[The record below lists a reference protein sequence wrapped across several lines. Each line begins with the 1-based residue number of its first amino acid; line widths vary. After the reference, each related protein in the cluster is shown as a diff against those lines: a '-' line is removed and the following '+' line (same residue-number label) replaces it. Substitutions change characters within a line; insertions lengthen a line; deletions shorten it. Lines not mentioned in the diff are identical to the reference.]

1 MIPDRLTSRAAASAR
16 SPSANRFSRRRFLQA
31 GATAGG
37 GLMLSLNLQFASGE
51 AQAAS
56 ADGFEPNAF
65 IRVAGDGRI
74 VLTMPYVEMGQG
86 TYTSIPML
94 IAEELEVDLKQVQL
108 DHAPPN
114 EKLYG
119 NPLFGGIQATG
130 NSNAIRAAW
139 QPLRQAGATARTMLV
154 AAAAKRW
161 NVDPASCRAQS
172 GEVHHAPTGRSIK
185 YGALA
190 AEAARLPV
198 PENVALKRPE
208 DFTLIGTP
216 AKRLDTPAKVN
227 GTAVYGIDVRPP
239 GVKIATLAQS
249 PVFGGRVKSVD
260 DTAAKAVK
268 GVRQI
273 VRLDDAVAV
282 VADHMGAAKKGLAA
296 LIIEWDDGPHAK
308 LNTVDIVSE
317 LEQATLRPGAVAQKV
332 GDVDRAMASAFTKV
346 QATYHVPFLAHATME
361 PMNCTVHVRKDG
373 CEVWVGNQVLA
384 RAQAA
389 AAKTAGLPLD
399 KVVVHNHLIG
409 GGFGRRLEIDGVIR
423 AVEIAKHVD
432 GPVKVVWTREEDI
445 QHDMYRPCFFDRL
458 SAGLDEKGKP
468 IAWNHRFAGSSI
480 MARWAPPLF
489 KNGLDPDTTEGAIEL
504 VYALP
509 NMHVEYLRVEPRG
522 IPTAFW
528 RSVGPSHNV
537 FVTESFMDELAAAAK
552 QDAIAYRLALLERAP
567 RAKAV
572 LALAAE
578 KAGWGQPLPERVGRG
593 VSVQFVF
600 ATYMA
605 QVAEVEVSKDGAVR
619 VRRVVC
625 AVDCGTVVNPDTVQA
640 QIQSAINFGITAAIH
655 GEITLKDGRVEQ
667 ANFDTYQMLRINE
680 APTIEVYVVQSFE
693 PPGGMGEAGTSAIV
707 PAVTNAIFA
716 ATRKRLRKL
725 PIDTSALKQ
734 PA

>member
-65 IRVAGDGRI
+65 IRIGRDGQI

-94 IAEELEVDLKQVQL
+94 IAEELEVDLKQVRL
-108 DHAPPN
+108 EHAPPN

-119 NPLFGGIQATG
+119 NPLLGGVQATG
-130 NSNAIRAAW
+130 GSTAIRAAW

-185 YGALA
+185 
-190 AEAARLPV
+190 
-198 PENVALKRPE
+198 
-208 DFTLIGTP
+208 
-216 AKRLDTPAKVN
+216 
-227 GTAVYGIDVRPP
+227 
-239 GVKIATLAQS
+239 
-249 PVFGGRVKSVD
+249 
-260 DTAAKAVK
+260 
-268 GVRQI
+268 
-273 VRLDDAVAV
+273 
-282 VADHMGAAKKGLAA
+282 
-296 LIIEWDDGPHAK
+296 
-308 LNTVDIVSE
+308 
-317 LEQATLRPGAVAQKV
+317 
-332 GDVDRAMASAFTKV
+332 
-346 QATYHVPFLAHATME
+346 
-361 PMNCTVHVRKDG
+361 
-373 CEVWVGNQVLA
+373 
-384 RAQAA
+384 
-389 AAKTAGLPLD
+389 
-399 KVVVHNHLIG
+399 
-409 GGFGRRLEIDGVIR
+409 
-423 AVEIAKHVD
+423 
-432 GPVKVVWTREEDI
+432 
-445 QHDMYRPCFFDRL
+445 
-458 SAGLDEKGKP
+458 
-468 IAWNHRFAGSSI
+468 
-480 MARWAPPLF
+480 
-489 KNGLDPDTTEGAIEL
+489 
-504 VYALP
+504 
-509 NMHVEYLRVEPRG
+509 
-522 IPTAFW
+522 
-528 RSVGPSHNV
+528 
-537 FVTESFMDELAAAAK
+537 
-552 QDAIAYRLALLERAP
+552 
-567 RAKAV
+567 
-572 LALAAE
+572 
-578 KAGWGQPLPERVGRG
+578 
-593 VSVQFVF
+593 
-600 ATYMA
+600 
-605 QVAEVEVSKDGAVR
+605 
-619 VRRVVC
+619 
-625 AVDCGTVVNPDTVQA
+625 TVVNPDTVQA

>member
-1 MIPDRLTSRAAASAR
+1 MILDHKASRLTD
-16 SPSANRFSRRRFLQA
+16 PEQPGSANDLSRRRFLQA
-31 GATAGG
+31 GAAAGG
-37 GLMLSLNLQFASGE
+37 GLMLSMSLPLATGQAEAADSFA
-51 AQAAS
+51 
-56 ADGFEPNAF
+56 PNAF
-65 IRVAGDGRI
+65 IRIDTDGQI

-94 IAEELEVDLKQVQL
+94 IAEELEVDLKDVQL
-108 DHAPPN
+108 EHAPPN

-119 NPLFGGIQATG
+119 NPLLGGIQATG
-130 NSNAIRAAW
+130 NSNAVRASW
-139 QPLRQAGATARTMLV
+139 QPLRQAGATARAMLV
-154 AAAAKRW
+154 TAAAKRW

-172 GEVHHAPTGRSIK
+172 GEVLHAATGRSMK

-198 PENVALKRPE
+198 PDNVALKRPQ
-208 DFTLIGTP
+208 DFKLIGTP

-260 DTAAKAVK
+260 DAAAKAVK

-296 LIIEWDDGPHAK
+296 LNIEWDDGPHAK
-308 LNTVDIVSE
+308 LNTDEIAGE
-317 LEQATLRPGAVAQKV
+317 LEKATLASGAIAQNIGNV
-332 GDVDRAMASAFTKV
+332 EDAMAGALTKV
-346 QATYHVPFLAHATME
+346 EAAYQVPFLAHATME
-361 PMNCTVHVRKDG
+361 PMNCTVHVRNDS
-373 CEVWVGNQVLA
+373 CEIWVGSQAMA
-384 RAQAA
+384 RVQSA
-389 AAKTAGLPLD
+389 AAKTAGLPLE

-409 GGFGRRLEIDGVIR
+409 GGFGRRLEADGVIR
-423 AVEIAKHVD
+423 AVQVAQHVD

-445 QHDMYRPCFFDRL
+445 QHDMYRPYWFDRF
-458 SAGLDEKGKP
+458 SAGLDANGMP
-468 IAWNHRFAGSSI
+468 VAWNHRFAGSSVI
-480 MARWAPPLF
+480 ARWLPPGF
-489 KNGLDPDTTEGAIEL
+489 NNGLDPDTTEGAIDL

-509 NMHVEYLRVEPRG
+509 NMHVEYVRLEPPG

-528 RSVGPSHNV
+528 RSVGPSHTV
-537 FVTESFMDELAAAAK
+537 FVVESFMDELAATAK
-552 QDAIAYRLALLERAP
+552 QDPVAYRLALLDKTP

-578 KAGWGQPLPERVGRG
+578 KAGWGEPLPERVGRG
-593 VSVQFVF
+593 VSLQFVF

-625 AVDCGTVVNPDTVQA
+625 AVDCGTVINPDTVRA
-640 QIQSAINFGITAAIH
+640 QIQSAIIFGITAALH
-655 GEITLKDGRVEQ
+655 GKITLKNGRVEQ
-667 ANFDTYQMLRINE
+667 TNFDTYEMLRMNE
-680 APTIEVYVVQSFE
+680 APAIDVHIVQSLE
-693 PPGGMGEAGTSAIV
+693 PPGGMGECGTSAIV
-707 PAVTNAIFA
+707 PAVANAIFA
-716 ATRKRLRKL
+716 ATGKRLRKM
-725 PIDTSALKQ
+725 PVDTTALKQ

>member
-1 MIPDRLTSRAAASAR
+1 
-16 SPSANRFSRRRFLQA
+16 
-31 GATAGG
+31 
-37 GLMLSLNLQFASGE
+37 MLSLSLPFANGE
-51 AQAAS
+51 VEAADS
-56 ADGFEPNAF
+56 FAPNAF
-65 IRVAGDGRI
+65 IRIERDGRI

-94 IAEELEVDLKQVQL
+94 IAEELEVDLKQVQVE
-108 DHAPPN
+108 HAPPN
-114 EKLYG
+114 EKQYG
-119 NPLFGGIQATG
+119 NPLLGGVQATG
-130 NSNAIRAAW
+130 NSNAVRAAW
-139 QPLRQAGATARTMLV
+139 QPLRQAGATARSMLV

-161 NVDPASCRAQS
+161 NVDPVSCRAQN
-172 GEVHHAPTGRSIK
+172 GEVLHAPTGRRIK
-185 YGALA
+185 YGELA
-190 AEAARLPV
+190 ADAARMPV
-198 PENVALKRPE
+198 PGSVVLKQSK
-208 DFTLIGTP
+208 DFKLIGTP

-260 DTAAKAVK
+260 DNAAKAVK

-282 VADHMGAAKKGLAA
+282 VADHMGAAKKGVAA
-296 LIIEWDDGPHAK
+296 LVIDWDDGAHAK
-308 LNTVDIVSE
+308 LNTDDILQE
-317 LEQATLRPGAVAQKV
+317 LERATQRPGAVAQNV
-332 GDVDRAMASAFTKV
+332 GDTDKAIASAVTKV
-346 QATYHVPFLAHATME
+346 EATYQVPFLAHATME

-373 CEVWVGNQVLA
+373 CEVWVGSQVLA

-423 AVEIAKHVD
+423 AVQIAQHVD

-445 QHDMYRPCFFDRL
+445 QHDMYRPCFFDRI

-468 IAWNHRFAGSSI
+468 VAWNNRFAGSSI
-480 MARWAPPLF
+480 IARWLPPGF
-489 KNGLDPDTTEGAIEL
+489 NNGLDPDTTEGAIDL

-509 NMHVEYLRVEPRG
+509 NLHVEYLRVEPPG

-552 QDAIAYRLALLERAP
+552 QDPVAYRLALLDNTP

-572 LALAAE
+572 LELAAQ
-578 KAGWGQPLPERVGRG
+578 KAGWGQPLPDRVGRG
-593 VSVQFVF
+593 VSLQFVF
-600 ATYMA
+600 ATYLA
-605 QVAEVEVSKDGAVR
+605 LVAEVEVSRDGAVR

-625 AVDCGTVVNPDTVQA
+625 AVDCGTVVNPDTVRA
-640 QIQSAINFGITAAIH
+640 QIQSAVIFGITAALH

-667 ANFDTYQMLRINE
+667 TNFDTYQILRMNE
-680 APTIEVYVVQSFE
+680 APAVEVHIVQSSE

-707 PAVTNAIFA
+707 PAVTNAVFA
-716 ATRKRLRKL
+716 ATGKRLRKL
-725 PIDTSALKQ
+725 PIDTTALKQ
-734 PA
+734 PV